1 MVKRKIEKGT
11 TTRRVLP
18 EGCKS
23 KISLVMGRTL
33 NWRDL
38 MQSKFDCNA
47 LCACEKSGG
56 GTCGIHR

>member
-1 MVKRKIEKGT
+1 MKREIEKGT
-11 TTRRVLP
+11 TTRRVRP

-23 KISLVMGRTL
+23 KLSLVRSRTL
-33 NWRDL
+33 NWRDI
-38 MQSKFDCNA
+38 MQSKFDYA